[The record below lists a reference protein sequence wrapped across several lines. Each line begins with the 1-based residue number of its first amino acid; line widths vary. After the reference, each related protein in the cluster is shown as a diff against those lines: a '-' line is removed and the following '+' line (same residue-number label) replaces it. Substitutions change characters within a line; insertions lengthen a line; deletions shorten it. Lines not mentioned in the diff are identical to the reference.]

1 MMKKYYLLTLLFAII
16 VNGCARHNQIDFSS
30 SEAFFSSLNETK
42 IIKNENSKRLNR
54 TKMIQKENKK
64 STSVLNSLKKSKI
77 NNKDKGIITKSLLL
91 NLSSYEKLL
100 EQKIG
105 LEEHNI
111 LKIFNNASL
120 IIKHGKI
127 KNFQFHLKSCHLD
140 LFFLINNKTYIFKHF
155 DIRPSAILSKLN
167 KNKCVEELNNKFT
180 LIRDPK

>member
-1 MMKKYYLLTLLFAII
+1 MMKKYFLLTLLFSII
-16 VNGCARHNQIDFSS
+16 MNGCARQNQIDFSS

-42 IIKNENSKRLNR
+42 II
-54 TKMIQKENKK
+54 QKENKK
-64 STSVLNSLKKSKI
+64 STPVLNSLKKSKI
-77 NNKDKGIITKSLLL
+77 NNKDEGIIKKSLLL

-100 EQKIG
+100 KQKIG
-105 LEEHNI
+105 FEEYNI

-140 LFFLINNKTYIFKHF
+140 LFFLDKDKTYIFKHF
-155 DIRPSAILSKLN
+155 DIRPSTILSKLD
-167 KNKCVEELNNKFT
+167 KKKCVEELNNKFT

>member
-1 MMKKYYLLTLLFAII
+1 MMKKYFLLTLLFSII
-16 VNGCARHNQIDFSS
+16 MNGCTRQNQIDFSS

-42 IIKNENSKRLNR
+42 II
-54 TKMIQKENKK
+54 QKENKK
-64 STSVLNSLKKSKI
+64 STAVKNSLKKNKI
-77 NNKDKGIITKSLLL
+77 KNKDEGIIKKSMLL

-105 LEEHNI
+105 IEEYNI

-127 KNFQFHLKSCHLD
+127 KNIQFHLKSCHLD
-140 LFFLINNKTYIFKHF
+140 LFFLNKNKTYIFKHY
-155 DIRPSAILSKLN
+155 DIRPSTILSKLD
-167 KNKCVEELNNKFT
+167 KKRCFKELNNKFT

>member
-1 MMKKYYLLTLLFAII
+1 MMKKYFLLTLLFSII
-16 VNGCARHNQIDFSS
+16 MNGCARQNQIDFSS

-42 IIKNENSKRLNR
+42 II
-54 TKMIQKENKK
+54 QKENKK
-64 STSVLNSLKKSKI
+64 STPVLNSLKKSKI
-77 NNKDKGIITKSLLL
+77 NNKDEGIIKKSLLL

-105 LEEHNI
+105 IEEYNI

-140 LFFLINNKTYIFKHF
+140 LFFLDKNKTYIFKHF
-155 DIRPSAILSKLN
+155 DIRPSTILSKLD
-167 KNKCVEELNNKFT
+167 KKKCVEELNNKFT